1 MEEKKYYLGFSAF
14 SGIGPVKFKTLLNE
28 FGSAKN
34 IWQVSFNDLSK
45 IVGDNLAQR
54 FDKFRNNF
62 SLIDYEKKLIDK
74 KVWFLCLNDKD
85 YPKLLKE
92 IPNPPIVLYG
102 KGKLPVNDR
111 IIAVVGARKTT
122 QYGREVTRI
131 ITEELVQN
139 GFIIVSGLALGVDAV
154 AAMATIEQGG
164 KTIAVLGS
172 GVDMCHPST
181 NIGIYNSIVKN
192 SGSVISEAPLG
203 QTPTKGLF
211 PARNRII
218 AGLSLGVLVT
228 EGEEDSGS
236 LITADYAFKFNRKV
250 FAVPGPIN
258 SRFSKGPYKL
268 IQKGATL
275 VTSVEDVL
283 EEFKIPASLGGQRSK
298 VKATTQNSKF
308 KNLTKEENLI
318 MSLLENESLH
328 FDEIVRRLKLE
339 PSIIGG
345 TLSLLEVKGLINNN
359 GGLYNLK

>member
-1 MEEKKYYLGFSAF
+1 MDDKKYYLGFSAF
-14 SGIGPVKFKTLLNE
+14 SGIGPIKFKTLLIE

-34 IWQVSFNDLSK
+34 IWYSSIDDLSK
-45 IVGDNLAQR
+45 IIGKKLAFK

-62 SLIDYEKKLIDK
+62 SLTDYERKLVKK
-74 KVWFLCLNDKD
+74 KVWFLCLNDKN

-92 IPNPPIVLYG
+92 ISNPPIVLYG
-102 KGKLPVNDR
+102 KGKLPINDR

-122 QYGREVTRI
+122 QYGREVTKI
-131 ITEELVQN
+131 ITQGLVQN
-139 GFIIVSGLALGVDAV
+139 CFTIVSGLALGVDAV
-154 AAMATIEQGG
+154 AATTAIEQEG

-172 GVDMCHPST
+172 GVDVCHPST
-181 NIGIYNSIVKN
+181 NINIYNSIVKN
-192 SGSVISEAPLG
+192 SGAIVSEVPLG

-268 IQKGATL
+268 IQKGAKL
-275 VTSVEDVL
+275 VTSAEDIL
-283 EEFKIPASLGGQRSK
+283 KEFKYQKSNI
-298 VKATTQNSKF
+298 
-308 KNLTKEENLI
+308 KNANKKLKIKGNTREEQEI
-318 MSLLENESLH
+318 IKILENESLH

-339 PSIIGG
+339 PSVIGS
-345 TLSLLEVKGLINNN
+345 TLSLLEMKGYVNNEN
-359 GGLYNLK
+359 GIYDLR